1 MERTLVLVK
10 PDGLQRGL
18 AGAIL
23 ARLEGRGLKLVALK
37 MLHMDEAMAKK
48 HYAVHEGKGFFP
60 GLVKYITSSPIIAA
74 VFEGRKAVEVVRN
87 TMGQTDPALAAVG
100 TIRGDWGIDTGRNLI
115 HGSDSKENAEKE
127 ISLFFSEK
135 EIMRY
140 SRDTDKWI
148 SEEWA

>member
-1 MERTLVLVK
+1 MERTLVLIK
-10 PDGLQRGL
+10 PDALQRGL

-37 MLHMDEAMAKK
+37 LLQMDEAMAKR
-48 HYAVHEGKGFFP
+48 HYAIHEGKSFFP

-87 TMGQTDPALAAVG
+87 AMGQTDPAQAAAG
-100 TIRGDWGIDTGRNLI
+100 TIRGDWAIDVGRNLV

-127 ISLFFSEK
+127 INLFFSEK
-135 EIMRY
+135 EILSY
-140 SRDTDKWI
+140 SRDTDRWI
-148 SEEWA
+148 TES